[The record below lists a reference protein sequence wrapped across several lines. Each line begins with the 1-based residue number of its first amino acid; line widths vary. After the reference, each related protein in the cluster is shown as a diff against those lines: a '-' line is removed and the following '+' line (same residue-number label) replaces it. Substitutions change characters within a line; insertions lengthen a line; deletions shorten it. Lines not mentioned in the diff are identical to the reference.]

1 MSNDASEFA
10 CSLAIPLL
18 ILRLFCRDD
27 GGAKLSLEHR
37 PP

>member
-1 MSNDASEFA
+1 MSNDASELE

-18 ILRLFCRDD
+18 TLRLFCRDD
-27 GGAKLSLEHR
+27 GGANLSLEHQ